1 MDADVEVVRI
11 VLAGRGLDEDFVDFV
26 LDRAHRFS
34 LRGTVALEDGE
45 IRVVAGGP
53 AALIDMLE
61 VACML
66 GPVQC
71 LVDEIRRDAW
81 AGPLPDGRFARIRE
95 TETGGR

>member
-34 LRGTVALEDGE
+34 LGGSVALEDGE
-45 IRVVAGGP
+45 IRILAEGP
-53 AALIDMLE
+53 SALIDMME

-71 LVDEIRRDAW
+71 LVDDVRREPW
-81 AGPLPDGRFARIRE
+81 TGPVPAGRFAR
-95 TETGGR
+95 T

>member
-34 LRGTVALEDGE
+34 LRGTVALEGGE
-45 IRVVAGGP
+45 IRILAEGP
-53 AALIDMLE
+53 AALIDMME

-71 LVDEIRRDAW
+71 LVDDVRRETW
-81 AGPLPDGRFARIRE
+81 TGPVPAGRFARI
-95 TETGGR
+95 